1 MNDNRDYDNREY
13 DILDEY
19 VDVTNKIIEIQGI
32 LDQYRQRVKQ
42 KLKRT
47 KSEQKKKQIIKEFRD
62 QMKQIKKSELITTK
76 YKQLKGRQSEIRTI
90 LLSDSDSDSDFMSD
104 VSDVSDVLDMHGM
117 DGMDN
122 YDIEPLNKNLRHS
135 MDDKGDRINK
145 TVDGDEIM
153 SLLDNI
159 KNRIMS

>member
-135 MDDKGDRINK
+135 MDDKGDRTNK